1 VVGHIVAT
9 RNVTLRALNAPVVW
23 NDGEAEPYARGA
35 RPPLAAARAQDL
47 PAILSALDDSQ
58 RTLVDRLR
66 TLTTDELARPAG
78 NGTLG
83 EFLATLSF
91 HEAYHAGQ
99 CGLLRRLAGLDGAI
113 A

>member
-1 VVGHIVAT
+1 MAT
-9 RNVTLRALNAPVVW
+9 RNVTLRALNAPAIW
-23 NDGEAEPYARGA
+23 TDEESAPYARGP
-35 RPPLAAARAQDL
+35 RPPLCSSRAQYL
-47 PAILSALDDSQ
+47 PAILTALDDSQ
-58 RTLVDRLR
+58 RTVVDRLR
-66 TLTTDELARPAG
+66 TLSPDDLTRPAG

-99 CGLLRRLAGLDGAI
+99 CGLRRRLAGLDGAI